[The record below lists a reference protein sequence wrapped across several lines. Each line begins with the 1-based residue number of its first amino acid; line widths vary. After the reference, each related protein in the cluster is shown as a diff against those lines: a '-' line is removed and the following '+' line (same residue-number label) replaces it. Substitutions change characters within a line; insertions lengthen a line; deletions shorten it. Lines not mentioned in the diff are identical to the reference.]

1 MNQAQKIFN
10 LDGMVSLVT
19 GAGSGLG
26 QAIAESYAN
35 FGAKVAVVDIDGNR
49 AAAVV
54 DGIQSK
60 GGQAMAIACNVSQTE
75 EVQSTVARVVE
86 SWGPIEVLVN
96 NAGIGARSP
105 AEEMTDEMWDS
116 VLAVNL
122 RGPFLFCREVGR
134 LMIERGRG
142 GRIINMAS
150 IGGLVGVETGN
161 ANYTASKGGIIAMTR
176 CLAIEWA
183 KHGILVNSIAPTHI
197 RTPLI
202 DRMMREQPEVKAYFL
217 GNIPLG
223 RIGEPSDVAGPAV
236 FLASPAAAFMTGH
249 TLVVDGGHTAK

>member
-1 MNQAQKIFN
+1 MNQAQKIFD
-10 LDGMVSLVT
+10 LDGLVSLVT

-49 AAAVV
+49 AAEVV
-54 DGIQSK
+54 GGIQSK

-75 EVQSTVARVVE
+75 DVQSTVARVVE
-86 SWGPIEVLVN
+86 SWGSIEVLVN

-202 DRMMREQPEVKAYFL
+202 DKMMREQPEVKAYFL